1 LLAFTSVYFYE
12 SGLFNGLR
20 ARKLKKFPAFLNSTP
35 RVAARPR
42 RFGLS
47 SIANTPLAGRLA
59 PASAILILRKIV
71 AVISVFVKPF
81 LSPPTRPHMIALS
94 WLPEQADKTI
104 VCIRGYETP

>member
-81 LSPPTRPHMIALS
+81 LSTAISIATDTTPHDRAFLTALCSQHWRPY
-94 WLPEQADKTI
+94 
-104 VCIRGYETP
+104 RN